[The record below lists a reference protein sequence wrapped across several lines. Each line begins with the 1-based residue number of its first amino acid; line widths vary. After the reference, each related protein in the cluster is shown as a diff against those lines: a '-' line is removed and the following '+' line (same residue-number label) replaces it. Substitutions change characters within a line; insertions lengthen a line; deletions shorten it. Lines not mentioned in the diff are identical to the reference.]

1 MIVGRTSGEVVKLA
15 ALCMAALA
23 LGTTPASA
31 AFPERPVR
39 IIVPFGA
46 GGNADITARIVADKL
61 GERLGQRFIIENQP
75 GPGGMAAARSTLS
88 APHDGYTAI
97 WLHSGTPA
105 GVSLLK
111 TQAFDPLKDFA
122 PIGGV
127 GSFDHVIATNSDSS
141 LKTFGDLLKA
151 TREQPGK
158 MNGGTV
164 VVGSTPHLTS
174 EYLKT
179 AAGIDYQSVIFRT
192 TPDLLVSVLR
202 GDVQFM
208 IDYFAT
214 MKGSIEDKKL
224 RPIATT
230 GLKRSPFLPDVPT
243 VDESGIKGYEVKA
256 WNALYV
262 PSDAPKEAM
271 EILGTALRQA
281 LAAPDVQKRLLDI
294 GIVADPLT
302 PEAQV
307 KRMSTEIDK
316 WRVVIQQAKI
326 PQQ

>member
-1 MIVGRTSGEVVKLA
+1 MKITT
-15 ALCMAALA
+15 LCVAALA
-23 LGTTPASA
+23 LGTIPASA
-31 AFPERPVR
+31 AFPDRPVR
-39 IIVPFGA
+39 IVVPFGA

-61 GERLGQRFIIENQP
+61 GERLGQRFIIDNQP

-88 APHDGYTAI
+88 APHDGYTTI

-105 GVSLLK
+105 GVTLMK
-111 TQAFDPLKDFA
+111 VQAFDPLKDFT
-122 PIGGV
+122 PVGGV

-141 LKTFGDLLKA
+141 LKTFGDLMRA
-151 TREQPGK
+151 TRAQPGK
-158 MNGGTV
+158 LNGGTV

-179 AAGIDYQSVIFRT
+179 SAGIDYQSVIFRT
-192 TPDLLVSVLR
+192 TPDLIVSVLR

-214 MKGSIEDKKL
+214 MKGGLEDKKL
-224 RPIATT
+224 RPLATT

-262 PSDAPKEAM
+262 PADTPKEAM
-271 EILGTALRQA
+271 DILGKALREA
-281 LAAPDVQKRLLDI
+281 LGSPDVQKRLLDI

-302 PEAQV
+302 PDAQV
-307 KRMSTEIDK
+307 KRMSTEIEK
-316 WRVVIQQAKI
+316 WRGVIQQAKI